1 MFASLDVFS
10 YFLLY
15 DFRKDDIMHV
25 TKMKGTLDFFDDS
38 ALKYQFLEDKA
49 NMVCHRFGFN
59 KMITPIFEA
68 TELFTRGVG
77 EGSDIVNKEMYTFL
91 DKGERSIT
99 LRPEGTASVTRA
111 YVENKLYATP
121 GLKKYYYFGPM
132 FRYERPQAGRYRQ
145 FTQFGI
151 EALGPG
157 SSYLDAEIINFAS
170 TYLKEIGFTKL
181 KVLINNIG
189 SGESRKNYEKA
200 LKDYFKEH
208 LDELC
213 GDCKVRYE
221 KNPLRMLDC
230 KVDHDSPVM
239 KNAPSIFDYLT
250 TEDKKYFDD
259 ICEILNQLNIKYE
272 ISDRLVRGLDYYT
285 NVVFEFIYDDP
296 TSSINGITVLA
307 GGRYNGLAREL
318 GGPDTD
324 AIGFACGIERLI
336 IALDELGKFT
346 DIRDNALFQ
355 VITIGENAKI
365 PGIKLANEIREQGN
379 YVEIDYVNHNLKPQF
394 KLSDRCHA
402 KYLVIMGEDE
412 IKTDSYK
419 VKNTQT
425 QEEKIMTKE
434 EILNL
439 K

>member
-1 MFASLDVFS
+1 M
-10 YFLLY
+10 
-15 DFRKDDIMHV
+15 RV
-25 TKMKGTLDFFDDS
+25 TRMKGTLDFFDEG

-49 NMVCHRFGFN
+49 KIICQRFGFTN
-59 KMITPIFEA
+59 IITPIFEA
-68 TELFTRGVG
+68 TELFQRGVG
-77 EGSDIVNKEMYTFL
+77 EGSDIVSKEMYTFL

-151 EALGPG
+151 EALGAG
-157 SSYLDAEIINFAS
+157 SSYLDAEIINLAS
-170 TYLKEIGFTKL
+170 SFLKEIGFENL

-189 SGESRKNYEKA
+189 SGESRRQYEEA
-200 LKDYFKEH
+200 LKSYFANH

-213 GDCKVRYE
+213 DDCKVRFN

-230 KVDHDSPVM
+230 KVDKDNPIM
-239 KNAPSIFDYLT
+239 KNAPSILDYLT
-250 TEDKKYFDD
+250 KEDKAYFNEV
-259 ICEILNQLNIKYE
+259 CHILDELNIKYE

-296 TSSINGITVLA
+296 SSSINGIAVLA
-307 GGRYNGLAREL
+307 GGRYNGLAKEL
-318 GGPDTD
+318 DGPDTE
-324 AIGFACGIERLI
+324 AIGFACGVERLI
-336 IALDELGKFT
+336 IALDELGKF
-346 DIRDNALFQ
+346 DNIKPDALFQ

-365 PGIKLANEIREQGN
+365 EGIKLANEIRKLN
-379 YVEIDYVNHNLKPQF
+379 HYVEIDYLNHNLKPQF

-402 KYLVIMGEDE
+402 KYLIMMGEDE
-412 IKTDSYK
+412 IKSNK
-419 VKNTQT
+419 FRVKNTQT
-425 QEEKIMTKE
+425 QTEEILSKE
-434 EILNL
+434 EILKL

>member
-1 MFASLDVFS
+1 M
-10 YFLLY
+10 
-15 DFRKDDIMHV
+15 RV
-25 TKMKGTLDFFDDS
+25 TRMKGTLDFFDEG

-49 NMVCHRFGFN
+49 KIICQRFGFTN
-59 KMITPIFEA
+59 IITPIFEA
-68 TELFTRGVG
+68 TELFQRGVG
-77 EGSDIVNKEMYTFL
+77 EGSDIVSKEMYTFL

-151 EALGPG
+151 EALGAG
-157 SSYLDAEIINFAS
+157 SSYLDAEIINLAS
-170 TYLKEIGFTKL
+170 SFLKEIGFENL

-189 SGESRKNYEKA
+189 SGESRKQYEEA
-200 LKDYFKEH
+200 LKSYFANH

-213 GDCKVRYE
+213 DDCKVRFN

-230 KVDHDSPVM
+230 KVDKENPIM
-239 KNAPSIFDYLT
+239 KNAPSILDYLT
-250 TEDKKYFDD
+250 EDDKAYFNEV
-259 ICEILNQLNIKYE
+259 CHILDELNIKYE

-296 TSSINGITVLA
+296 SSSINGIAVLA
-307 GGRYNGLAREL
+307 GGRYNGLAKEL
-318 GGPDTD
+318 DGPDTE
-324 AIGFACGIERLI
+324 AIGFACGVERLI
-336 IALDELGKFT
+336 IALDELGKFNNIKP
-346 DIRDNALFQ
+346 DALFQ

-365 PGIKLANEIREQGN
+365 EGIKLANEIRKLN
-379 YVEIDYVNHNLKPQF
+379 HYVEIDYLNHNLKPQF

-402 KYLVIMGEDE
+402 KYLIMMGEDE
-412 IKTDSYK
+412 IKSNKYR

-425 QEEKIMTKE
+425 QTEEILSKE
-434 EILNL
+434 EILKL